1 MFVVRQ
7 KPHDQ
12 FKRKGIDLIT
22 EQEISLEE
30 ALIGGKRTIKHL
42 GGKKFTLSLERGR
55 IIKPNDVLVIDGLG
69 LPNIKS
75 PKNFGKLYLIISV
88 KFPEHIEEEKLNG
101 LLKVVCVEIN
111 RV

>member
-7 KPHDQ
+7 KPHAQ

-42 GGKKFTLSLERGR
+42 GEKKITLAFERGH
-55 IIKPNDVLVIDGLG
+55 IVKPNDVLVINGLG
-69 LPNIKS
+69 MPNIKA
-75 PKNFGKLYLIISV
+75 PKTFGKLYLVMSV
-88 KFPEHIEEEKLNG
+88 KFPSSIEEGKLSI
-101 LLKVVCVEIN
+101 LLKVFFSIIN
-111 RV
+111 